1 MLRSALVA
9 LVFSTAAWCQSIGV
23 FLQFDSTPNRAAV
36 EAMKHE
42 VDELLRPSGVSLNWR
57 LAADNRG
64 SESFA
69 NLVLLKF
76 QGKCRA
82 DASTTGAGR
91 RHAETLGTTK
101 VVNGRV
107 LPFSEVRCDAVKQA
121 LSYLRPEAD

>member
-1 MLRSALVA
+1 MLRPALVA
-9 LVFSTAAWCQSIGV
+9 LLFSTAACCQSVGI
-23 FLQFDSTPNRAAV
+23 FLEFDSTPSRAAV

-42 VDELLRPSGVSLNWR
+42 VDQLLRPSGVSLKWR

-82 DASTTGAGR
+82 DSWTAGLAPRSTR
-91 RHAETLGTTK
+91 TLGTSK
-101 VVNGRV
+101 
-107 LPFSEVRCDAVKQA
+107 
-121 LSYLRPEAD
+121 